1 MKLLKWIHN
10 KLDRRM
16 KIHKELN
23 TFIWNI
29 DIGKPK
35 FMDQV
40 EKTDGTEVRRLSA
53 GRHNI

>member
-1 MKLLKWIHN
+1 
-10 KLDRRM
+10 M
-16 KIHKELN
+16 KIHKEIN
-23 TFIWNI
+23 TCIWNI